1 MKLVDLDTKIT
12 VQLYD
17 DEREEVVEREMSV
30 GEYIDSFSV
39 EGLLQTP
46 IFNIPDD
53 IPELHN
59 LLYALREE

>member
-17 DEREEVVEREMSV
+17 NEREEVIDREMSV

-39 EGLLQTP
+39 EGLL
-46 IFNIPDD
+46 
-53 IPELHN
+53 
-59 LLYALREE
+59 